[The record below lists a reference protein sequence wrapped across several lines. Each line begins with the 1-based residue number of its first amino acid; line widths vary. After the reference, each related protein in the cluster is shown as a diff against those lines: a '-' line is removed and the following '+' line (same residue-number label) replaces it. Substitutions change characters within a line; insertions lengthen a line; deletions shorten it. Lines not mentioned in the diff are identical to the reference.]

1 MCSALR
7 QRPNIKT
14 TKKINNTIIK
24 IAYQHG
30 LRLKTMKSNQSK
42 AKKIYNAVST
52 VIVALIFVF
61 MIVVVAVM
69 LVQKNNGGETE
80 LFGYRMY
87 DVLTDSMS
95 GTIEPGDVIM
105 CKSVE
110 DVNAL
115 QVGDIITFKAPNG
128 NYNETHRIIEIV
140 KNDDGTVKY
149 FKTKGDNA
157 KEADKWE
164 LAPEN
169 VKAKYV
175 KKSVFIGGLRRFMSH
190 WYGYVAVVVIPL
202 CIVFALI
209 IASFVRDKV
218 AIETEKKKENKKLT
232 LDDISDEEKLKLL
245 DSLKDE
251 NNCENGMTI
260 QDDIAEKTG
269 ENLSEEAPESTSC
282 DDKKE
287 Q

>member
-1 MCSALR
+1 
-7 QRPNIKT
+7 
-14 TKKINNTIIK
+14 
-24 IAYQHG
+24 
-30 LRLKTMKSNQSK
+30 MKSNQSK

-61 MIVVVAVM
+61 MVVVVAVM
-69 LVQKNNGGETE
+69 LVQKNSGGETE
-80 LFGYRMY
+80 IFGYRLY

-105 CKSVE
+105 CKSVD
-110 DVNAL
+110 DVNEL

-140 KNDDGTVKY
+140 KNDDGTIKY

-175 KKSVFIGGLRRFMSH
+175 KKSVFIGGLRRFLSH
-190 WYGYVAVVVIPL
+190 WYGYVVVVVIPL

-209 IASFVRDKV
+209 IASFVKDKV
-218 AIETEKKKENKKLT
+218 ALESENEKREVT
-232 LDDISDEEKLKLL
+232 LDDISDEDKLKLL
-245 DSLKDE
+245 DTLKDVE
-251 NNCENGMTI
+251 NTNEN
-260 QDDIAEKTG
+260 APSNK
-269 ENLSEEAPESTSC
+269 NNPPES
-282 DDKKE
+282 DEKE
-287 Q
+287 

>member
-1 MCSALR
+1 
-7 QRPNIKT
+7 
-14 TKKINNTIIK
+14 
-24 IAYQHG
+24 
-30 LRLKTMKSNQSK
+30 MKSNQSK

-175 KKSVFIGGLRRFMSH
+175 KKSVFIGCLRRFMSH

-251 NNCENGMTI
+251 KNCENGMTI

-269 ENLSEEAPESTSC
+269 ENLSEEATESTSC

>member
-1 MCSALR
+1 M
-7 QRPNIKT
+7 K
-14 TKKINNTIIK
+14 NTEI
-24 IAYQHG
+24 
-30 LRLKTMKSNQSK
+30 SK

-105 CKSVE
+105 CKAVD
-110 DVNAL
+110 DVNSL

-128 NYNETHRIIEIV
+128 NYNETHRIVEIAR
-140 KNDDGTVKY
+140 NDDGTVNY

-157 KEADKWE
+157 KSVDNWQ
-164 LAPEN
+164 LNPQN

-175 KKSVFIGGLRRFMSH
+175 KKSVFVGGLRKFMSN
-190 WYGYVAVVVIPL
+190 WYGYVVVVVIPL

-209 IASFVRDKV
+209 ISSVVRDKL
-218 AIETEKKKENKKLT
+218 ALEKEKEKEEGKITLSDISEEDKKKLLENYINVDKT
-232 LDDISDEEKLKLL
+232 DSDD
-245 DSLKDE
+245 
-251 NNCENGMTI
+251 
-260 QDDIAEKTG
+260 
-269 ENLSEEAPESTSC
+269 ES
-282 DDKKE
+282 KE
-287 Q
+287 V

>member
-1 MCSALR
+1 M
-7 QRPNIKT
+7 K
-14 TKKINNTIIK
+14 NNE
-24 IAYQHG
+24 
-30 LRLKTMKSNQSK
+30 QSK
-42 AKKIYNAVST
+42 AKKIYNVAST
-52 VIVALIFVF
+52 VVVALIFVF

-69 LVQKNNGGETE
+69 LIQKNSGGESKI
-80 LFGYRMY
+80 FGYYMY

-95 GTIEPGDVIM
+95 GTIEPGDVIL
-105 CKSVE
+105 CKAVE
-110 DVNAL
+110 DVNEL
-115 QVGDIITFKAPNG
+115 KEGDIITFKAPNG
-128 NYNETHRIIEIV
+128 NYNETHRIIEIAR
-140 KNDDGTVKY
+140 NEDGSIKY
-149 FKTKGDNA
+149 FKTKGDNS
-157 KEADKWE
+157 KEADNWE
-164 LAPEN
+164 LKPEN

>member
-1 MCSALR
+1 
-7 QRPNIKT
+7 
-14 TKKINNTIIK
+14 
-24 IAYQHG
+24 
-30 LRLKTMKSNQSK
+30 MKSNQSK

-140 KNDDGTVKY
+140 KTTTARSSISKRRATTQKRRTSGNLRPKTSRQNTSKSRFLSAVCAGLCPIGTA
-149 FKTKGDNA
+149 T
-157 KEADKWE
+157 
-164 LAPEN
+164 
-169 VKAKYV
+169 
-175 KKSVFIGGLRRFMSH
+175 
-190 WYGYVAVVVIPL
+190 
-202 CIVFALI
+202 
-209 IASFVRDKV
+209 
-218 AIETEKKKENKKLT
+218 
-232 LDDISDEEKLKLL
+232 
-245 DSLKDE
+245 
-251 NNCENGMTI
+251 
-260 QDDIAEKTG
+260 
-269 ENLSEEAPESTSC
+269 
-282 DDKKE
+282 
-287 Q
+287 